1 MKLYSSLSLSL
12 SYLDTPCSS
21 VVSCAG
27 SVNIYPCDKTRGLVL
42 DRCLCGWNSAKPGGW
57 DLGFALV
64 EEEEEELE
72 ERSSMFL
79 WLGGFC
85 AE

>member
-1 MKLYSSLSLSL
+1 MKVYSSLSL
-12 SYLDTPCSS
+12 SYLDTPRSS

-27 SVNIYPCDKTRGLVL
+27 SGNIYPCDKKPGLVL
-42 DRCLCGWNSAKPGGW
+42 ERCLCGWNSAKQGGRG
-57 DLGFALV
+57 LGFALV
-64 EEEEEELE
+64 EEEEEE

-79 WLGGFC
+79 WLGGVC